1 MGSRGKT
8 EEGGHEA
15 PSVAGILTVIDTFV
29 SLPQDPA
36 AVFRLVAMS
45 RKEPP
50 MGVRVVA
57 LVSLVLFAFGCSSP
71 TSSSGF
77 DSSGLNQFRWTDDGR
92 SFQTSSDAMGASR
105 GNTAIDIFL
114 IDCNGTLLQIRLG
127 DSNPSTRT
135 YPIGDTA
142 PLFTVEYVADGL
154 SWFGSSFFGGT
165 AAVFGSGSL
174 TISTVDSVR
183 ISGNFNFELLPNTSF
198 DAVFIKSVQGTFDV
212 PFLGPLGP
220 RC

>member
-1 MGSRGKT
+1 MSR
-8 EEGGHEA
+8 
-15 PSVAGILTVIDTFV
+15 
-29 SLPQDPA
+29 
-36 AVFRLVAMS
+36 FRLVARS

-77 DSSGLNQFRWTDDGR
+77 DSSGLYHFRWTDDGR
-92 SFQTSSDAMGASR
+92 SFQTSTNAIGASR
-105 GNTAIDIFL
+105 GNNGIEIFL
-114 IDCNGTLLQIRLG
+114 IDCNGTLLVISLG
-127 DSNPSTRT
+127 DRNPSTRT
-135 YPIGDTA
+135 HLIGDTA
-142 PLFTVEYVADGL
+142 PLFHVDYIADGI
-154 SWFGSSFFGGT
+154 SWVASSFFGGT
-165 AAVFGSGSL
+165 IAVFGSGSL